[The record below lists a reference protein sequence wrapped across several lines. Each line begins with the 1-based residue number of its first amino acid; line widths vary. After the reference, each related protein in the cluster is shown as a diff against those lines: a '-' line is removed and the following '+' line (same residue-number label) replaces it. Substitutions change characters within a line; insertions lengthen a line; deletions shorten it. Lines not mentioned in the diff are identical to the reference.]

1 MRRVLV
7 LRPQPGAGDTVRRAR
22 EHGLDAVSVPLFEI
36 EPVPW
41 QVPEA
46 ASFDALLVT
55 SANAIRQAGEGLKA
69 LRGLPV
75 YAVGEATGEA
85 AREAGFDIKG
95 TGDAGIDWLLGSIE
109 PDLKL
114 LHLCGEDRTAAPAA
128 RQAITPVIVY
138 RGREVGSPDLSM
150 AAGAVALLHSPRAAG
165 RFAALVGDKSKI
177 AIAAISAAAAEQAGE
192 GWQTIEVADSPRDV
206 ALLAV
211 AARLCKA

>member
-95 TGDAGIDWLLGSIE
+95 TGDAGIDRLLGSIE